1 MTMKTRN
8 LPILDLLAIA
18 GIFILIYSGYSTPAN
33 LLIGAYLLFTVYR
46 NFPTLQATKGSR
58 AYNAGNTDMAMTY
71 FKKAVK
77 HPFAKPYIK
86 SSFGYILLREGNL
99 TEAEKYLVEAENSKM
114 KDPRFRYNNILNMA
128 ILEWKKG
135 NLPKAIDIVEEIKEE
150 YKNSIMYEILGY
162 LYIASGDYE
171 KALSFNKEAYEYNKD
186 DYVITD
192 NLAQS
197 YFFLGDLEKAEALY
211 EKAID
216 YIKFPEAHYY
226 YGQIL
231 QKKGDYLGAHDALK
245 RALRLKMSFLS
256 IITKEDIEEKFDAL
270 QKEMTEKN
278 LTLESLEEEKK
289 KQEEEAKLLEEK
301 AKEESDEKE
310 TSEYKVD

>member
-1 MTMKTRN
+1 MTMKLRN
-8 LPILDLLAIA
+8 LPILDLLAVA
-18 GIFILIYSGYSTPAN
+18 GIFILIYSGYSTFAN

-71 FKKAVK
+71 YRKAVK

-99 TEAEKYLVEAENSKM
+99 EEAEKYLQEAENAKM

-135 NLPKAIDIVEEIKEE
+135 NLKKSIEIVEGIKEE

-162 LYIASGDYE
+162 LYIADGNYE
-171 KALSFNKEAYEYNKD
+171 KALSVNQEAYEFNKD
-186 DYVITD
+186 DSVITD

-211 EKAID
+211 KDTID

-231 QKKGDYLGAHDALK
+231 HKKGDYLGAYDAYK

-256 IITKEDIEEKFDAL
+256 IITKEDIEEKFESL
-270 QKEMTEKN
+270 KKEMEEKN
-278 LTLESLEEEKK
+278 LTVEALEEKK
-289 KQEEEAKLLEEK
+289 KRQEEESAKALEE
-301 AKEESDEKE
+301 AHKEEENKKI
-310 TSEYKVD
+310 SEYKVD

>member
-1 MTMKTRN
+1 
-8 LPILDLLAIA
+8 
-18 GIFILIYSGYSTPAN
+18 
-33 LLIGAYLLFTVYR
+33 
-46 NFPTLQATKGSR
+46 
-58 AYNAGNTDMAMTY
+58 
-71 FKKAVK
+71 
-77 HPFAKPYIK
+77 
-86 SSFGYILLREGNL
+86 
-99 TEAEKYLVEAENSKM
+99 
-114 KDPRFRYNNILNMA
+114 
-128 ILEWKKG
+128 
-135 NLPKAIDIVEEIKEE
+135 E

-162 LYIASGDYE
+162 LYIAAGDYE

-211 EKAID
+211 EKSID

-256 IITKEDIEEKFDAL
+256 IITREDIEEKLLAL
-270 QKEMTEKN
+270 QQEMEEKN
-278 LTLESLEEEKK
+278 LTVESLEEEKK
-289 KQEEEAKLLEEK
+289 RQEEEAKLLEEK
-301 AKEESDEKE
+301 VTEEEEEKE